1 MKTIKLTES
10 ELKDIVT
17 KVILEQG
24 LMASAAN
31 AVNSVKN
38 FITGNEPT
46 APSQTGNDRIANLAS
61 VMRDVRT
68 KQMPQQVIISSNP
81 KLSGML
87 WNDYVNTYKITKQE
101 IEQAK
106 ALLTKIGGAQPTTKS
121 TVVNKTGGGA
131 PGVVNKTGGGVPG
144 NGNTGIPKKTTTTP
158 QQGIPTKKTDDLS
171 IQQGIS

>member
-10 ELKDIVT
+10 ELKDIVA

-68 KQMPQQVIISSNP
+68 KQMPQQVIVSSNP

-106 ALLTKIGGAQPTTKS
+106 ALLTKIGGAQPQTRPTTKS

-131 PGVVNKTGGGVPG
+131 PG

-158 QQGIPTKKTDDLS
+158 QQGIPTKTTTTA
-171 IQQGIS
+171 QQGIS